1 MRKNPDP
8 DYPLTPPVGRSGRP
22 IGGGAGYSIAGVN
35 EFDELID
42 DIYHFSESQGLEIDT
57 LIHEEGAG
65 QLEIN
70 LRHGDPI
77 ELADQV
83 FMFKRTIR
91 EAALKHDTYAT
102 FMAKPIQGQ
111 PGSAMHIHQS
121 VVDKKTGNNVFTAED
136 GTETDAFFHF
146 IGGMQKHVPNAL
158 VMFAPYVNSYRRLT
172 QAASAPVNNKWGY
185 DNRTTAFRVPRS
197 DPAARRVENRIPSSD
212 ANPYL
217 ALAASL
223 ACGLIGITNK
233 IKPDAPVADHRQR
246 GRDRP
251 AARPARGRRPVR
263 GGRGAARAARQHRS
277 SATYAAIKRGRVRD
291 LHGGDQPVGARVPA
305 AQRLAQRSRRAMP
318 YQSPRSRPAFPGT
331 RTPPA
336 TRPDY
341 PPLDGD
347 RARRRRHRRR
357 RLHRAVGG
365 RPSRQG
371 GRRRRADRGASLRRR
386 RFGAQWRPARHRP
399 ARLARRAGR
408 RDRLDARQGAVRPRR
423 RGQGASRSNSPRSN
437 GIDID
442 FMPGPALGRAQA
454 ALCRRLPQTCRLHA
468 RARFGYPHI
477 TFMDAE
483 ETAERLGSTHYFG
496 GTRDTGTGHI
506 HPLKLVIGT
515 ARVAAEAGAHLFE
528 NTRRDR
534 HRVAAAARCR

>member
-1 MRKNPDP
+1 MPPAKKEVRPSSRGGRARTPAYVKNQRGVKNWKEVSEWLEWRGIEDIECITPDQAGVARGKMMPSKKFTSNTSLALPSAVFMTTISGGYPEDGNGFHYPEDDGDLKLMPDLSTLTVVPWEEDPTAAVICDLVHQDGRSVEFTPRNVLKRVVAAYDKLGLKPVVAPEIEFYLVRKNPDP
-8 DYPLTPPVGRSGRP
+8 DYPLTPPVGRSGRA

-91 EAALKHDTYAT
+91 EAALKHEIYAT

-121 VVDKKTGNNVFTAED
+121 IIDKKTGKNIFSAED
-136 GTETDAFFHF
+136 GSETDDFFHF

-197 DPAARRVENRIPSSD
+197 DPAARRVENRVPSSD

-217 ALAASL
+217 ALAGSL

-233 IKPDAPVADHRQR
+233 IKAEPPVLTTANADEIDLPR
-246 GRDRP
+246 GLLEAVDLFEGDEELC
-251 AARPARGRRPVR
+251 AVLGKSFA
-263 GGRGAARAARQHRS
+263 
-277 SATYAAIKRGRVRD
+277 ATYAAIKR
-291 LHGGDQPVGARVPA
+291 AE
-305 AQRLAQRSRRAMP
+305 
-318 YQSPRSRPAFPGT
+318 FE
-331 RTPPA
+331 
-336 TRPDY
+336 
-341 PPLDGD
+341 
-347 RARRRRHRRR
+347 
-357 RLHRAVGG
+357 
-365 RPSRQG
+365 
-371 GRRRRADRGASLRRR
+371 
-386 RFGAQWRPARHRP
+386 
-399 ARLARRAGR
+399 
-408 RDRLDARQGAVRPRR
+408 
-423 RGQGASRSNSPRSN
+423 
-437 GIDID
+437 
-442 FMPGPALGRAQA
+442 
-454 ALCRRLPQTCRLHA
+454 
-468 RARFGYPHI
+468 
-477 TFMDAE
+477 TFME
-483 ETAERLGSTHYFG
+483 VISPWEREYL
-496 GTRDTGTGHI
+496 
-506 HPLKLVIGT
+506 LLNV
-515 ARVAAEAGAHLFE
+515 
-528 NTRRDR
+528 
-534 HRVAAAARCR
+534 

>member
-1 MRKNPDP
+1 MPPAKKEVRPSSRGGRIRTPAFVKNQRGVKNWKEVGAWLAWRGIEDIECITPDQAGVARGKMMPSKKFTSNTSLALPSAVFMTTISGGYPEDGNGFHYPEDDGDLKLMPDLSTLTVVPWEEDPTAAVICDLVHQDGRSVEFTPRNVLKRVLAAYDKRGLKPVVAPEIEFYLVRKNPDP
-8 DYPLTPPVGRSGRP
+8 DYPLTPPVGRSGRA

-91 EAALKHDTYAT
+91 EAALKHDIYAT

-121 VVDKKTGNNVFTAED
+121 IIDKKTGKNVFSAED
-136 GTETDAFFHF
+136 GSETEAFFHF

-172 QAASAPVNNKWGY
+172 QSASAPVNNKWGY

-223 ACGLIGITNK
+223 ACGLIGMTNK
-233 IKPDAPVADHRQR
+233 IKAEPPVLTTANDAEIDLPRSLLEAVDLFEADEELCALL
-246 GRDRP
+246 GKSF
-251 AARPARGRRPVR
+251 A
-263 GGRGAARAARQHRS
+263 
-277 SATYAAIKRGRVRD
+277 ATYAAIKR
-291 LHGGDQPVGARVPA
+291 AE
-305 AQRLAQRSRRAMP
+305 
-318 YQSPRSRPAFPGT
+318 FE
-331 RTPPA
+331 
-336 TRPDY
+336 
-341 PPLDGD
+341 
-347 RARRRRHRRR
+347 
-357 RLHRAVGG
+357 
-365 RPSRQG
+365 
-371 GRRRRADRGASLRRR
+371 
-386 RFGAQWRPARHRP
+386 
-399 ARLARRAGR
+399 
-408 RDRLDARQGAVRPRR
+408 
-423 RGQGASRSNSPRSN
+423 
-437 GIDID
+437 
-442 FMPGPALGRAQA
+442 
-454 ALCRRLPQTCRLHA
+454 
-468 RARFGYPHI
+468 
-477 TFMDAE
+477 TFME
-483 ETAERLGSTHYFG
+483 VISPWEREYL
-496 GTRDTGTGHI
+496 
-506 HPLKLVIGT
+506 LLNV
-515 ARVAAEAGAHLFE
+515 
-528 NTRRDR
+528 
-534 HRVAAAARCR
+534 

>member
-1 MRKNPDP
+1 MPPAKKEVRPSSRGGRARTPAYVKNQRGVKNWKEVSEWLEWRGIEDIECITPDQAGVARGKMMPSKKFTSNTSLALPSAVFMTTISGGYPEDGNGFHYPEDDGDLKLMPDLSTLTVVPWEEDPTAAVICDLVHQDGRSVEFTPRNVLKRVVAAYDKLGLKPVVAPEIEFYLVRKNPDP
-8 DYPLTPPVGRSGRP
+8 DYPLTPPVGRSGRA

-91 EAALKHDTYAT
+91 EAALKHEIYAT

-121 VVDKKTGNNVFTAED
+121 IIDKKTGKN
-136 GTETDAFFHF
+136 GSETDDFFHF

-197 DPAARRVENRIPSSD
+197 DPAARRVENRVPSSD

-217 ALAASL
+217 ALAGSL

-233 IKPDAPVADHRQR
+233 IKAEPPVLTTANADEIDLPR
-246 GRDRP
+246 GLLEAVDLFEGDEELC
-251 AARPARGRRPVR
+251 ALLGKSFA
-263 GGRGAARAARQHRS
+263 
-277 SATYAAIKRGRVRD
+277 ATYAAIKR
-291 LHGGDQPVGARVPA
+291 AE
-305 AQRLAQRSRRAMP
+305 
-318 YQSPRSRPAFPGT
+318 FE
-331 RTPPA
+331 
-336 TRPDY
+336 
-341 PPLDGD
+341 
-347 RARRRRHRRR
+347 
-357 RLHRAVGG
+357 
-365 RPSRQG
+365 
-371 GRRRRADRGASLRRR
+371 
-386 RFGAQWRPARHRP
+386 
-399 ARLARRAGR
+399 
-408 RDRLDARQGAVRPRR
+408 
-423 RGQGASRSNSPRSN
+423 
-437 GIDID
+437 
-442 FMPGPALGRAQA
+442 
-454 ALCRRLPQTCRLHA
+454 
-468 RARFGYPHI
+468 
-477 TFMDAE
+477 TFME
-483 ETAERLGSTHYFG
+483 VISPWEREYL
-496 GTRDTGTGHI
+496 
-506 HPLKLVIGT
+506 LLNV
-515 ARVAAEAGAHLFE
+515 
-528 NTRRDR
+528 
-534 HRVAAAARCR
+534 

>member
-1 MRKNPDP
+1 MPPAKKEARPSTRTGRARTPAYVKNRRGVRNWKEVGDWLEWRGIEDIECITPDQAGVARGKMMPSKKFTSNTSLALPSAVFMATISGGYPENGNGFAYPEDDGDLKLVPDLSTLTVVPWEEDPTAQVICDLVHQDGRFVEFTPRNVLKRIVSLYAEHGLRPVVAPEIEFYLVRKNPDP
-8 DYPLTPPVGRSGRP
+8 DYPLTPPVGRSGRA

-42 DIYHFSESQGLEIDT
+42 DIYHFSENQGLEIDT

-70 LRHGDPI
+70 LRHGDPV

-121 VVDKKTGNNVFTAED
+121 IVNNKTGSNIFKADD

-172 QAASAPVNNKWGY
+172 QSASAPVNAKWGY

-223 ACGLIGITNK
+223 ACGLIGLRNK
-233 IKPDAPVADHRQR
+233 IKPDAPVVTSANEDEIDLPRGLLEAVDLFEAD
-246 GRDRP
+246 DEL
-251 AARPARGRRPVR
+251 
-263 GGRGAARAARQHRS
+263 RAMLGS
-277 SATYAAIKRGRVRD
+277 SFVATYAAIKR
-291 LHGGDQPVGARVPA
+291 AE
-305 AQRLAQRSRRAMP
+305 
-318 YQSPRSRPAFPGT
+318 FE
-331 RTPPA
+331 
-336 TRPDY
+336 
-341 PPLDGD
+341 
-347 RARRRRHRRR
+347 
-357 RLHRAVGG
+357 
-365 RPSRQG
+365 
-371 GRRRRADRGASLRRR
+371 
-386 RFGAQWRPARHRP
+386 
-399 ARLARRAGR
+399 
-408 RDRLDARQGAVRPRR
+408 
-423 RGQGASRSNSPRSN
+423 
-437 GIDID
+437 
-442 FMPGPALGRAQA
+442 
-454 ALCRRLPQTCRLHA
+454 
-468 RARFGYPHI
+468 
-477 TFMDAE
+477 TFME
-483 ETAERLGSTHYFG
+483 VISPWEREFL
-496 GTRDTGTGHI
+496 
-506 HPLKLVIGT
+506 LLNV
-515 ARVAAEAGAHLFE
+515 
-528 NTRRDR
+528 
-534 HRVAAAARCR
+534 

>member
-1 MRKNPDP
+1 MTPVKKDVRSKRSRSPAFVNNLRGVKSWKDASAWLEYRGIEDIECITPDQAGVARGKMMPSSKFTSNTSLALPSAVFMATISGGYPEDGNGFVYPEDDGDLKMVPDLSTLTVVPWEDDPTAAVICDLVHQDGRTVEFTPRNVLKNVVAAYDKLGLKPVVAPEIEFYLVHKNPDP
-8 DYPLTPPVGRSGRP
+8 DYPLTPPVGRSGRA

-91 EAALKHDTYAT
+91 EAALKHNIYAT

-121 VVDKKTGNNVFTAED
+121 IIDKKTGANIFTASD
-136 GTETDAFFHF
+136 GSETDQFFHF

-158 VMFAPYVNSYRRLT
+158 VMLAPYVNSYRRLT

-223 ACGLIGITNK
+223 ACGLIGLKNRLESE
-233 IKPDAPVADHRQR
+233 APVVTTANEDEIDLPR
-246 GRDRP
+246 GLLEAVDLFEQDEEL
-251 AARPARGRRPVR
+251 ASLLGKTFAT
-263 GGRGAARAARQHRS
+263 
-277 SATYAAIKRGRVRD
+277 TYAAIKR
-291 LHGGDQPVGARVPA
+291 AE
-305 AQRLAQRSRRAMP
+305 
-318 YQSPRSRPAFPGT
+318 FE
-331 RTPPA
+331 
-336 TRPDY
+336 
-341 PPLDGD
+341 
-347 RARRRRHRRR
+347 
-357 RLHRAVGG
+357 
-365 RPSRQG
+365 
-371 GRRRRADRGASLRRR
+371 
-386 RFGAQWRPARHRP
+386 
-399 ARLARRAGR
+399 
-408 RDRLDARQGAVRPRR
+408 
-423 RGQGASRSNSPRSN
+423 
-437 GIDID
+437 
-442 FMPGPALGRAQA
+442 
-454 ALCRRLPQTCRLHA
+454 
-468 RARFGYPHI
+468 
-477 TFMDAE
+477 TFME
-483 ETAERLGSTHYFG
+483 VISPWEREYL
-496 GTRDTGTGHI
+496 
-506 HPLKLVIGT
+506 LLNV
-515 ARVAAEAGAHLFE
+515 
-528 NTRRDR
+528 
-534 HRVAAAARCR
+534 

>member
-1 MRKNPDP
+1 MPPVKKEARPKRARTPAFVKNLRGVRNWKEVSAWLEWRGIEDIECITPDQAGVARGKMMPSSKFTSNTSLALPSAVFMATISGGYPEDGNGFVYPEDDGDLKLLPDLSTLTVVPWEEDPTAAVICDLVHQDGRSVEFTPRNVLKRVLAAYDKRGLRPVVAPEIEFYLVRKNPDP
-8 DYPLTPPVGRSGRP
+8 DYPLTPPVGRSGRA

-70 LRHGDPI
+70 LRHGDPV

-121 VVDKKTGNNVFTAED
+121 IIDKKTGRNIFSAED
-136 GTETDAFFHF
+136 GSETEAFFHF

-223 ACGLIGITNK
+223 ACGLIDIVNK
-233 IKPDAPVADHRQR
+233 IQAEPPVLTTANEDEIDLPR
-246 GRDRP
+246 GLLEAVDLFEEDEEL
-251 AARPARGRRPVR
+251 AAMLGKSF
-263 GGRGAARAARQHRS
+263 AA
-277 SATYAAIKRGRVRD
+277 TFAAIKR
-291 LHGGDQPVGARVPA
+291 AE
-305 AQRLAQRSRRAMP
+305 
-318 YQSPRSRPAFPGT
+318 FE
-331 RTPPA
+331 
-336 TRPDY
+336 
-341 PPLDGD
+341 
-347 RARRRRHRRR
+347 
-357 RLHRAVGG
+357 
-365 RPSRQG
+365 
-371 GRRRRADRGASLRRR
+371 
-386 RFGAQWRPARHRP
+386 
-399 ARLARRAGR
+399 
-408 RDRLDARQGAVRPRR
+408 
-423 RGQGASRSNSPRSN
+423 
-437 GIDID
+437 
-442 FMPGPALGRAQA
+442 
-454 ALCRRLPQTCRLHA
+454 
-468 RARFGYPHI
+468 
-477 TFMDAE
+477 TFME
-483 ETAERLGSTHYFG
+483 VISPWEREYL
-496 GTRDTGTGHI
+496 
-506 HPLKLVIGT
+506 LLNV
-515 ARVAAEAGAHLFE
+515 
-528 NTRRDR
+528 
-534 HRVAAAARCR
+534 